1 MYRIKSVQNAMDTI
15 STLSSLSSL
24 LSSLETIVVRDH
36 IADLVQHSLDALH
49 QVRVKLEE
57 ELDIGEAAVQAHS
70 AIVYAEKAFFDPTMV
85 SLLYFPAQHLLAI
98 YVSFLSKIWICIDF
112 LDVFRCLFLFRSLYR

>member
-98 YVSFLSKIWICIDF
+98 YVSFFQNSDF
-112 LDVFRCLFLFRSLYR
+112 Y